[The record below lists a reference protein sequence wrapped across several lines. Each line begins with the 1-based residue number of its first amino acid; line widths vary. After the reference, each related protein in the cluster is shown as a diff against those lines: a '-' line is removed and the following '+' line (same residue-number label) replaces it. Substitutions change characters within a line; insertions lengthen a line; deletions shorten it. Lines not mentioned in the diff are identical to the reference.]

1 MNHPFDLQIDLL
13 LNDPRVVQAKKLI
26 METVNEKQ
34 KYITG
39 IRPPDPA
46 RKENYEKVLARFTE
60 YRSLPLWYPYIG
72 SGIGNGALVELL
84 DGSVKYDFISGIGVH
99 FFGHSHPILSE
110 ANIDAA
116 LSDIVMQGHL
126 QQNGDC
132 VQLSE
137 LMISASQLPHCFLT
151 TSGAMALENGLK
163 LVFQKRFPANRIFA
177 FEHCFCGRTLALAQI
192 TDKASF
198 RDGLPATLLVD
209 YIPFFDPLHPKE
221 STQKALE
228 AIKTQLA
235 RYPKAYAAMVLE
247 LVQGEGGFNVGTTEF
262 FRAIMELLREN
273 QVAILVDEVQSFGR
287 TPQLFAFQHFG
298 LEKYVDICTIGK
310 LSQVCAT
317 FFTEEF
323 KPKLGLLS
331 QTFISSTSSIRCSIA
346 ILKMLMNSD
355 LYGPQGKNNRFQI
368 LFANQLSE
376 IASRNP
382 GYLSGPF
389 GIGAMIAF
397 TPFNGNASV
406 TTKIAHAL
414 FEEGLI
420 CFIAGNNP
428 TRIRMLPPVPILTE
442 NDVIK
447 ACSLIEIVLH
457 KSKDLCIS

>member
-1 MNHPFDLQIDLL
+1 MNPYDLQLDLL
-13 LNDPRVVQAKKLI
+13 LNDPRVVHAKKLI
-26 METVNEKQ
+26 MEIVIEKQ

-39 IRPPDPA
+39 IRPPELS
-46 RKENYEKVLARFTE
+46 RKENYENILTHFTK

-72 SGIGNGALVELL
+72 SGIGKGALVELL

-99 FFGHSHPILSE
+99 FFGHSHPVLSE

-126 QQNGDC
+126 QQNADC
-132 VQLSE
+132 VELSE
-137 LMISASQLPHCFLT
+137 LMLKAAQLPHCFLT

-163 LVFQKRFPANRIFA
+163 LIFQKKFPAHRLFA

-198 RDGLPATLLVD
+198 RDGLPPTLLVD
-209 YIPFFDPLHPKE
+209 YIPFYDPLHPEE
-221 STQKALE
+221 STEKALGS
-228 AIKTQLA
+228 IKTLLS
-235 RYPKAYAAMVLE
+235 RYPKEHAAMVIE

-262 FRAIMELLREN
+262 FTAIMELLREN

-298 LEKYVDICTIGK
+298 LEKYIDICTIGK

-346 ILKMLMNSD
+346 ILKMLINSD

-368 LFANQLSE
+368 LFANLLSE

-382 GYLSGPF
+382 GFLSGPF

-397 TPFNGNASV
+397 TPFHGNAAV

-414 FEEGLI
+414 YEEGLI

-428 TRIRMLPPVPILTE
+428 TRIRMLPPVPVLTE
-442 NDVIK
+442 DDVIA
-447 ACSLIEIVLH
+447 ACAIIETVL
-457 KSKDLCIS
+457 KRGKDLCIS